1 MIKIFIIDKNSADQR
16 LDKFLKRNFD
26 NLSQSFIEKN
36 LRKKNILL
44 NEYSTRSNQ
53 IIKFDD
59 KITIKNFSKEI
70 YQKFEKKKS
79 TLNINKSHLTNFK
92 QSILYENDNFLIID
106 KWSGIAAQGGSNITI
121 SIDTIIKNISK
132 NYNLVHR
139 LDKETSGLMIIAK
152 NLKYTR
158 FFGKLF
164 KSQELKKT
172 YLAICDGMPKIK
184 QSYVDLVINS
194 NDKDKNKVVKTE
206 TFYKVLLYKD
216 KTSLIKFEPK
226 TGKKHQLRI
235 VAKNLGCP
243 IVGDLRYNL
252 NQTKN
257 SQNLKLNAYKLEFD
271 IEDNNFIITSSLP
284 KDFTDY
290 LKLKNI
296 KFNPKII

>member
-1 MIKIFIIDKNSADQR
+1 LIKIFIINDSSADQR
-16 LDKFLKRNFD
+16 IDRFLKRKFQ

-44 NEYSTRSNQ
+44 NKQLTKSNQ
-53 IIKFDD
+53 IIKADD
-59 KITIKNFSKEI
+59 KITIKNFNREI
-70 YQKFEKKKS
+70 YQKFEKKKLTS
-79 TLNINKSHLTNFK
+79 NINKSHLTNFK

-121 SIDTIIKNISK
+121 SIDAIIKNISE

-152 NLKYTR
+152 NLQYTR

-164 KSQELKKT
+164 KSQKLKKT
-172 YLAICDGMPKIK
+172 YLAICDGAPKIK
-184 QSYVDLVINS
+184 ESYVDLDINS
-194 NDKDKNKVVKTE
+194 NINDKVVQTN
-206 TFYKVLLYKD
+206 TFYKVLLYNN
-216 KTSLIKFEPK
+216 KTSLIKFQPK

-243 IVGDLRYNL
+243 IVGDQKYNV
-252 NQTKN
+252 NQGK
-257 SQNLKLNAYKLEFD
+257 QKENLKLNAFKLEFD
-271 IEDNNFIITSSLP
+271 IADNIFNITSELP
-284 KDFTDY
+284 KDFNYY

>member
-1 MIKIFIIDKNSADQR
+1 MIKIIVIDSHSADQR
-16 LDKFLKRNFD
+16 IDRFLKRIFD
-26 NLSQSFIEKN
+26 NISQSFIEKN

-44 NEYSTRSNQ
+44 NKKLTKSNQ
-53 IIKFDD
+53 IIKADD

-79 TLNINKSHLTNFK
+79 LTNINQSHINNFK

-106 KWSGIAAQGGSNITI
+106 KWSGIASQGGSNITI
-121 SIDTIIKNISK
+121 SIDTIIKNISE

-152 NLKYTR
+152 NLQYTR

-172 YLAICDGMPKIK
+172 YLAICDGMPRIK
-184 QSYVDLVINS
+184 ESYVDLNINLNS
-194 NDKDKNKVVKTE
+194 KDRMIQTK
-206 TFYKVLLYKD
+206 TFYKVLSYNN

-243 IVGDLRYNL
+243 IVGDQKYNL
-252 NQTKN
+252 NQTKKR
-257 SQNLKLNAYKLEFD
+257 QNLKLNAYKLEFD
-271 IEDNNFIITSSLP
+271 IEDNKFNITSALP

-290 LKLKNI
+290 LNLKNI

>member
-1 MIKIFIIDKNSADQR
+1 MIKIIIIDSDSSDQR
-16 LDKFLKRNFD
+16 IDKFLKRIFSNI
-26 NLSQSFIEKN
+26 SQSFIEKN

-44 NEYSTRSNQ
+44 NKQLTKSNQ
-53 IIKFDD
+53 IIKADD
-59 KITIKNFSKEI
+59 KITIKNFYREI
-70 YQKFEKKKS
+70 YQKFEKKKLTS
-79 TLNINKSHLTNFK
+79 NINKSHLTNFK

-106 KWSGIAAQGGSNITI
+106 KWSGIAVQGGSNITI
-121 SIDTIIKNISK
+121 SIDTIIKNISE

-164 KSQELKKT
+164 KSQKLKKT
-172 YLAICDGMPKIK
+172 YLAICDGVPKIK
-184 QSYVDLVINS
+184 ESYVDLDINS
-194 NDKDKNKVVKTE
+194 NINDKVIQTN
-206 TFYKVLLYKD
+206 TFYKVLLYNN

-243 IVGDLRYNL
+243 IVGDQKYNL
-252 NQTKN
+252 NQTK
-257 SQNLKLNAYKLEFD
+257 QRENLKLNAFKLEFD
-271 IEDNNFIITSSLP
+271 IENSVFNITSTLP

-290 LKLKNI
+290 LKLKNF

>member
-16 LDKFLKRNFD
+16 IDRFLKRIFD

-44 NEYSTRSNQ
+44 NKQLTKSNQ
-53 IIKFDD
+53 IIKTDD
-59 KITIKNFSKEI
+59 IITIKNFSEKI
-70 YQKFEKKKS
+70 YQKFKKKNS
-79 TLNINKSHLTNFK
+79 IANINQSHINNFK

-106 KWSGIAAQGGSNITI
+106 KWSGIASQGGSNITI
-121 SIDTIIKNISK
+121 SIDTIIKNISE

-152 NLKYTR
+152 NLHYTR
-158 FFGKLF
+158 FFGELF
-164 KSQELKKT
+164 KSQKLKKT
-172 YLAICDGMPKIK
+172 YLAICEGVPKIK
-184 QSYVDLVINS
+184 ESYVDLDINS
-194 NDKDKNKVVKTE
+194 NINDKVIHTK
-206 TFYKVLLYKD
+206 TFYKVLLYNN

-243 IVGDLRYNL
+243 IVGDQKYNL
-252 NQTKN
+252 NQTKHGE
-257 SQNLKLNAYKLEFD
+257 NLKLNAFKLEFD
-271 IEDNNFIITSSLP
+271 IDDNEFKVTSTLP
-284 KDFTDY
+284 KNFTEF
-290 LKLKNI
+290 LKLNSI